1 MNQKSDDL
9 DAKRGAKSDASKSR
23 KNEHSASKKL
33 VFGLNTNI
41 TR

>member
-9 DAKRGAKSDASKSR
+9 DAKRGAKSDASKTR
-23 KNEHSASKKL
+23 KSGHSASKKL
-33 VFGLNTNI
+33 VFGPNANL